1 MKGQEAKCPPNKKPK
16 KKKNVAKRHSP
27 NKQEAKKKKHGFTEH
42 EFNALPHRT
51 CQRTALVFCLAA
63 QRITT
68 AFCSIFPMEFLGI
81 RLLHGW
87 FFSQRPPSLE
97 ANNGAIQMLR
107 RARDFSWKRSV
118 GKKKHTHTHKP
129 LCRHECG
136 AQACSLATLS
146 GLFSHCVFDLLPFR
160 HIRSLLCCTSD
171 FFVSD
176 LRFC

>member
-1 MKGQEAKCPPNKKPK
+1 MKGQEAKCPPNKKP

-27 NKQEAKKKKHGFTEH
+27 NKQEAKKKHGFTEH

-51 CQRTALVFCLAA
+51 RQRTALVFCLAA

-118 GKKKHTHTHKP
+118 GKKTHTHTQAP
-129 LCRHECG
+129 LPPRVRRP
-136 AQACSLATLS
+136 S
-146 GLFSHCVFDLLPFR
+146 VF
-160 HIRSLLCCTSD
+160 TSD
-171 FFVSD
+171 TFWAVFALCFRSAAISPYSIPAV
-176 LRFC
+176 LYF